1 MKLYLKQKI
10 FSIGDKFFVYD
21 ANGEER
27 YRVEGQLFS
36 FGKKLHV
43 YDRNEREV
51 AFIRQKVMA
60 FLPRYYI
67 EKEGVEIAEVV
78 KKFTFFYPKYEI
90 NGLGW
95 EIEGDFFDHD
105 YEMVS
110 GGQTV
115 VTVSKQWFTLGDAY
129 EIDIAPGVDEVT
141 ALAAV
146 LVIDACLDDQ
156 KSSD

>member
-1 MKLYLKQKI
+1 MKLYLKQKF
-10 FSIGDKFFVYD
+10 FSIGDKFYVYD

-27 YRVEGQLFS
+27 YRVEGQFFS
-36 FGKKLHV
+36 IGKKLRV

-67 EKEGVEIAEVV
+67 EKDGVQIAEVV
-78 KKFTFFYPKYEI
+78 KKFTFFYPKYQI

-95 EIEGDFFDHD
+95 EIDGDFFDHE
-105 YEMVS
+105 YEMKD
-110 GGQTV
+110 GDRTV
-115 VTVSKQWFTLGDAY
+115 VTVSKQWFTFGDAY
-129 EIDIAPGVDEVT
+129 EIDIASGVDEVS

-146 LVIDACLDDQ
+146 LVIDACLDSES
-156 KSSD
+156 SSD